1 MKTLVSKSSV
11 NRRNLGRGVVVRFP
25 GAVALALVLALSLA
39 LAGCSFFS
47 PDFSAEETPAPTTV
61 SLTAEAGGAQVRN
74 GAGEAPATAQSA
86 AAPGAGQPAGSTAS
100 SVEGA
105 EAAEAEETG
114 AATPRDIASQA
125 GESLGPGPL
134 SNILGD
140 NVSRVS
146 PPGSSASGDS
156 TPGGSEQLSDLTPQ
170 AIVEAQELV
179 LKGIYDN
186 VLPSVVLIKVA
197 RNLGSG
203 ESRPE
208 IPDIPGIP
216 RDFFERTGGTGF
228 VWDDQG
234 HIITNHH
241 VVAEADRVTVVL
253 PNRTEMDAEF
263 LGSDPD
269 SDLAVLRVSD
279 PDGMLSPVTLGDSD
293 QVYMGQI
300 AVAMGNPF
308 GQQFSITTGIISGI
322 GRTIRSGHSPFSI
335 PEVLQTDAP
344 INPGNSGG
352 PLLDRYGHV
361 IGVNTQIV
369 SRTGVNSGIGFAVPI
384 NIAKQVVPAILE
396 DGKFQYSWLGISGAS
411 LAPDIAEAMDLP
423 RNTRGA
429 LVIEIV
435 PDGPAEQ
442 AGLQGSDEALMLEGL
457 ELPVGGD
464 IIVSINGEPVSTI
477 DDVITFLVGKT
488 RPDQE
493 VTMEVIRDGDTEQLT
508 VTLGTRPGS

>member
-1 MKTLVSKSSV
+1 MKIINSKRLGPW
-11 NRRNLGRGVVVRFP
+11 RRLTGNALVRFP
-25 GAVALALVLALSLA
+25 AMVALALSLSMA
-39 LAGCSFFS
+39 LAACSFVS
-47 PDFSAEETPAPTTV
+47 PDFSAGVTDEVSSQPETARTSISGTAASTAAGTGRPSATPASGTEAQTIQERASDQDEP
-61 SLTAEAGGAQVRN
+61 LTGSH
-74 GAGEAPATAQSA
+74 GE
-86 AAPGAGQPAGSTAS
+86 
-100 SVEGA
+100 
-105 EAAEAEETG
+105 
-114 AATPRDIASQA
+114 IASPVS
-125 GESLGPGPL
+125 GDLGPGPL
-134 SNILGD
+134 NDILGD
-140 NVSRVS
+140 NVPEVS
-146 PPGSSASGDS
+146 PPGSGLGGW
-156 TPGGSEQLSDLTPQ
+156 PGQLSELTPQ

-179 LKGIYDN
+179 LRDIYDN
-186 VLPSVVLIKVA
+186 VLPSVVLITVS
-197 RNLGSG
+197 RNLGADAA
-203 ESRPE
+203 RPS

-216 RDFFERTGGTGF
+216 DDFFERTGGTGF

-253 PNRTEMDAEF
+253 PDRTEMEAEF

-279 PDGMLSPVTLGDSD
+279 PDGLLVPVTLGDSD
-293 QVYMGQI
+293 EVYMGQL

-352 PLLDRYGHV
+352 PLLDRNGHV

-384 NIAKQVVPAILE
+384 NIARQVVPAILE
-396 DGKFQYSWLGISGAS
+396 DGSYEYSWLGISGTNVV
-411 LAPDIAEAMDLP
+411 PDVAEAMDLA
-423 RNTRGA
+423 RDTRGA

-435 PDGPAEQ
+435 PGGPAAD
-442 AGLQGSDEALMLEGL
+442 AGMQGSDDTLMLEGRDW
-457 ELPVGGD
+457 PIGGD
-464 IIVSINGEPVSTI
+464 IIVAIDGEPVRTI
-477 DDVITFLVGKT
+477 DDVITYLVGRT
-488 RPDQE
+488 RPDQK
-493 VTMEVIRDGDTEQLT
+493 VTMEVIRDGELEQLT